1 MQLHHR
7 VTEKCPIQ
15 LKEHQIEHT
24 KKMWETL
31 QTNISFITTSI
42 GGGGKT
48 HVTLCV
54 AWWLQKAYG
63 MKIMVVAPNDSSL
76 NSDDSWLKWA
86 KVYGIEIEIATTY
99 SQLRGGQGS
108 VSHDWLIP
116 DKEDKMEWVATRTF
130 NKLCEKGMFIIFD
143 EFHKATRKSITHNAC
158 AALVRAAKKG
168 RCRIALLSYTPGDQ
182 AKHVVQILRMAGII
196 TSMKMFK
203 YIPFSG
209 EYQTEKYGLGELVH
223 SCKKLAKL
231 NNQPIAAQ
239 HFDFENITAKKSHD
253 ICLKLYNTYI
263 RPHITHA
270 MPNPKIEFKV
280 EMLNAFLETD
290 AKSVEILEQGIAM
303 LGGAVAW
310 NADLQQVGDQN
321 LWSLANIGNALKM
334 IEQGKL
340 LSIARYVREE
350 ARKFPNKKFV
360 ISCGARGID
369 HHDLL
374 QKILYKQYL
383 PDGYK
388 NIMAELKKKN
398 EDWRKLPKDM
408 MNYISGFL
416 TEKVKPDVLNGR
428 LSKSERVNV
437 LRKFQQDTND
447 SWCLI
452 ISPGVGAE
460 AISLHDQYGGRGREM
475 LVIPDFFNSRVTQS
489 VCRIVRVGMKSDAKV
504 LIVYS
509 KQGALETSIL
519 NSMIRKGKTARDI
532 IAQDQQVV
540 FPSDYEYWIQGE
552 KDEELEQRLQELK
565 EGI

>member
-15 LKEHQIEHT
+15 LRDHQIEHV
-24 KKMWETL
+24 KKMWDTL
-31 QTNISFITTSI
+31 QVSMSACDSST
-42 GGGGKT
+42 GGLGKT
-48 HVTLCV
+48 VTSLCV

-63 MKIMVVAPNDSSL
+63 MKVMVVAPNDSSL

-108 VSHDWLIP
+108 VSHDWLVP
-116 DKEDKMEWVATRTF
+116 DKTDKMEWIASRTF
-130 NKLCEKGMFIIFD
+130 EKLCEKGMFLIFD

-196 TSMKMFK
+196 TDLRMFK
-203 YIPFSG
+203 YSPYSRT
-209 EYQTEKYGLGELVH
+209 YNWEKYGLGELVR
-223 SCKKLAKL
+223 SCKKYTPNLDV
-231 NNQPIAAQ
+231 NEMME
-239 HFDFENITAKKSHD
+239 DITAKKSHD

-270 MPNPKIEFKV
+270 MPNPKIDFKV

-310 NADLQQVGDQN
+310 DNNLQQVGDQN
-321 LWSLANIGNALKM
+321 QWSLANIGNALKM

-360 ISCGARGID
+360 ISCGARGLD

-374 QKILYKQYL
+374 QKILYKEYL
-383 PDGYK
+383 PDEYK
-388 NIMAELKKKN
+388 DIMYELKRKN
-398 EDWRKLPKDM
+398 ENWRKLPKDM
-408 MNYISGFL
+408 MNYIGEFL
-416 TEKVKPDVLNGR
+416 MYKVKPDVLNGR
-428 LSKSERVNV
+428 LGKKERVNV
-437 LRKFQQDTND
+437 LRKFQKDSND

-452 ISPGVGAE
+452 ISPGTGAE
-460 AISLHDQYGGRGREM
+460 AISLHDQFGGREREM
-475 LVIPDFFNSRVTQS
+475 LIVPNYFTTQVIQS
-489 VCRIVRVGMKSDAKV
+489 TCRIVRVGMKSDAKV
-504 LIVYS
+504 LMV
-509 KQGALETSIL
+509 
-519 NSMIRKGKTARDI
+519 
-532 IAQDQQVV
+532 
-540 FPSDYEYWIQGE
+540 
-552 KDEELEQRLQELK
+552 
-565 EGI
+565 

>member
-15 LKEHQIEHT
+15 LKDHQIEHV
-24 KKMWETL
+24 KKTWDTL
-31 QTNISFITTSI
+31 QTNLSFISSA
-42 GGGGKT
+42 GGGLGKT
-48 HVTLCV
+48 HTTLCV
-54 AWWLQKAYG
+54 AWHLQKAYG

-116 DKEDKMEWVATRTF
+116 DKEDKMEWRSSPTF
-130 NKLCEKGMFIIFD
+130 EKLCEKGMFLIFD
-143 EFHKATRKSITHNAC
+143 EFHEATRKSITHNAC

-182 AKHVVQILRMAGII
+182 EKHVVQILRMAGVIR
-196 TSMKMFK
+196 SYKMFK
-203 YIPFSG
+203 YNAPVYSW
-209 EYQTEKYGLGELVH
+209 EKYGLGELAKA
-223 SCKKLAKL
+223 CKKYHPES
-231 NNQPIAAQ
+231 QPEIEELMQ
-239 HFDFENITAKKSHD
+239 DITAKKSHK

-270 MPNPKIEFKV
+270 MPNPKIDFKV

-290 AKSVEILEQGIAM
+290 EKSVEILEQGIAM

-310 NADLQQVGDQN
+310 DNNLQQVGDQN
-321 LWSLANIGNALKM
+321 QWSLANIGNALKM

-340 LSIARYVREE
+340 LSIARYVREQ

-360 ISCGARGID
+360 ISCGARGLD

-374 QKILYKQYL
+374 QKILYKEYL
-383 PDGYK
+383 PDEYK
-388 NIMAELKKKN
+388 DIMYELKRKN
-398 EDWRKLPKDM
+398 ENWAKLPKDM
-408 MNYISGFL
+408 MNYIGEFL
-416 TEKVKPDVLNGR
+416 RYKVKPDVLNGR
-428 LSKSERVNV
+428 LGKKERVDV
-437 LRKFQQDTND
+437 LRKFQKDSND

-452 ISPGVGAE
+452 ISPGVGSE
-460 AISLHDQYGGRGREM
+460 AISLHDQFGGREREM
-475 LVIPDFFNSRVTQS
+475 LIVPDYFTSRLIQS
-489 VCRIVRVGMKSDAKV
+489 TCRIVRVGMKSDAKV

-519 NSMIRKGKTARDI
+519 NSMIRKSKTAKEI
-532 IAQDQQVV
+532 MAQDQQVL
-540 FPSDYEYWIQGE
+540 FPGSYDFWIQGS
-552 KDEELEQRLQELK
+552 KDEELEQRLQDLQQE
-565 EGI
+565 I